1 MQVQYVGGVGD
12 FAKLALLRRLMV
24 DRRLAVCWYLTSAV
38 GEMVHRD
45 KHFEYLNRPDEF
57 RHLAPEV
64 FDRCKAIS
72 ANARGGL
79 DPVTAVQTSGLL
91 GNAVFYS
98 GKVPKQAVLRRRWA
112 EGLAHSVRGAN
123 LVFFDPDIGIEGRRL
138 TSKHVALVEIAALRQ
153 QDRALII
160 SHRQSGRRDE
170 VKFLTGRLREIG
182 CRQIELIRF
191 RLVSSRF
198 FVICDHDKVLSE
210 RLAAFV
216 KQWGDRIKS
225 YAL

>member
-1 MQVQYVGGVGD
+1 MQIQYVGGVGD
-12 FAKLALLRRLMV
+12 FAKLALLGRLMM
-24 DRRLAVCWYLTSAV
+24 DRRLAVCWYLTGAAKDTAP
-38 GEMVHRD
+38 RQD
-45 KHFEYLNRPDEF
+45 HFEYLTRPDEF

-64 FDRCKAIS
+64 FDRCKAIAAS
-72 ANARGGL
+72 ARDGL
-79 DPVTAVQTSGLL
+79 DPVTAVQT
-91 GNAVFYS
+91 
-98 GKVPKQAVLRRRWA
+98 
-112 EGLAHSVRGAN
+112 
-123 LVFFDPDIGIEGRRL
+123 
-138 TSKHVALVEIAALRQ
+138 LRQ

-170 VKFLTGRLREIG
+170 VKFLIGRLREIG

-198 FVICDHDKVLSE
+198 FVICDHNEVLSE